1 MTDLEQKY
9 IEAQLIK
16 AIPLPPQKCGQ
27 IKIKLYSELG
37 QSNWL
42 NISPSTLKKIELALL
57 EDA

>member
-1 MTDLEQKY
+1 MNTKY

-16 AIPLPPQKCGQ
+16 AVPLPTQMCGQ
-27 IKIKLYSELG
+27 IKIKLYSEKG

-42 NISPSTLKKIELALL
+42 NITPDQLKKIELALL